1 MALSR
6 SSVDGVRVTLSKL
19 KTGWYSQRVGCD
31 VGVVRWGAVGTPVL
45 LFPTAGGDAEEIER
59 FHVVD
64 ALGDLLE
71 AGRVKIY
78 SCDSVAGRAMLTEEG
93 SPQHRMW
100 MQNQFEQFVYHELV
114 PAIRDDCNPEDI
126 GIITAGSS
134 IGAFNALAVLAR
146 YPDAFTHAVCVSG
159 TYDLDRFLRAQAT
172 DDWYFSSP
180 LHFIPGLSG
189 ELLDRLRTRFVLLA
203 SGEGE
208 AEDIDE
214 SWRMADVLGEKGIP
228 NRVDSWGSDW
238 HHDWVT
244 WRRMFPQYLDELT
257 AKPSKFD

>member
-1 MALSR
+1 M
-6 SSVDGVRVTLSKL
+6 DGVRVILSKL

-31 VGVVRWGAVGTPVL
+31 MGVVRWGAVGTPVL

-78 SCDSVAGRAMLTEEG
+78 SCDSVAGRAMLTEAG

-114 PAIRDDCNPEDI
+114 PAIRDDCNSEDI

-134 IGAFNALAVLAR
+134 IGAFNALSLPR
-146 YPDAFTHAVCVSG
+146 G
-159 TYDLDRFLRAQAT
+159 LR
-172 DDWYFSSP
+172 
-180 LHFIPGLSG
+180 
-189 ELLDRLRTRFVLLA
+189 
-203 SGEGE
+203 
-208 AEDIDE
+208 
-214 SWRMADVLGEKGIP
+214 
-228 NRVDSWGSDW
+228 
-238 HHDWVT
+238 
-244 WRRMFPQYLDELT
+244 
-257 AKPSKFD
+257 

>member
-31 VGVVRWGAVGTPVL
+31 MGVVRWGAVGIPVL

-64 ALGDLLE
+64 ALGDLIE

-78 SCDSVAGRAMLTEEG
+78 SCDSVAGRAMLTEAG

-114 PAIRDDCNPEDI
+114 PAIRDDCNSEDI

-146 YPDAFTHAVCVSG
+146 YPDAFTHAVCLSG
-159 TYDLDRFLRAQAT
+159 TYDLDRFLRAEAT

-180 LHFIPGLSG
+180 LHFVPGLAG
-189 ELLDRLRTRFVLLA
+189 ELLEQLRTRFVLLA

-208 AEDIDE
+208 AEDIGE
-214 SWRMADVLGEKGIP
+214 SWRMADVLGGKGIP
-228 NRVDSWGSDW
+228 NRVDSWGGEW

-244 WRRMFPQYLDELT
+244 WRKMFPQYLDELT
-257 AKPSKFD
+257 P